1 MFPIAYAPSFN
12 EAHIDITRNLHF
24 LYDDYNALGE
34 FDNALQCALATVR
47 LFPEAYPRTG
57 KARRR
62 FTFEYRSILYTVL
75 YTFDGKLVM
84 LHDIHFSRSARTAH
98 WLAE

>member
-34 FDNALQCALATVR
+34 FDNAL
-47 LFPEAYPRTG
+47 
-57 KARRR
+57 
-62 FTFEYRSILYTVL
+62 
-75 YTFDGKLVM
+75 
-84 LHDIHFSRSARTAH
+84 
-98 WLAE
+98 